1 MFVVPCV
8 AVSLL
13 SGAAY
18 KEQHGRETVVWLSG
32 EHDAS
37 TATHLFEAIRR
48 AIDLDGADIVLDFRD
63 VTFMSAATVT
73 VVVSATNLCEARSLS
88 LRLRRLSPCARRII
102 ELCDLN
108 RLVDSVDSNERVEQ
122 GNASGD
128 ALRSWVQVPTIKR
141 EPGLLT
147 PPSASVAPPAAPAN
161 AKLSSLQHQRWC
173 SLVR

>member
-8 AVSLL
+8 TVSLL

-48 AIDLDGADIVLDFRD
+48 AIDLDGADIMLDFRD
-63 VTFMSAATVT
+63 VTFMSAATIT
-73 VVVSATNLCEARSLS
+73 VIVSAKNLCEARSLS
-88 LRLRRLSPCARRII
+88 LRLRRLSPCARRLI
-102 ELCDLN
+102 ELCDLD
-108 RLVDSVDSNERVEQ
+108 RLVDSNKRVEQ
-122 GNASGD
+122 GKASGD
-128 ALRSWVQVPTIKR
+128 ALRSWVQVPTLKR
-141 EPGLLT
+141 ERGLLT
-147 PPSASVAPPAAPAN
+147 PPPALVAPPAAPAS
-161 AKLSSLQHQRWC
+161 AKLSSLQHQRWS